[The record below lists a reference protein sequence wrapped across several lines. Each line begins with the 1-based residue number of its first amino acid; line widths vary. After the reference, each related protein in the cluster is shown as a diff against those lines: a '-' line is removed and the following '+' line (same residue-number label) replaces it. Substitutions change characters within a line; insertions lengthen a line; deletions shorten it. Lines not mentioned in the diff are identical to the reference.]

1 MTEQH
6 LSPLHWQTPVIHQQR
21 LSQQA
26 QKQILL
32 KMECWQPTA
41 SFKIRGIGLACQH
54 YASQGVKHFVCS
66 SGGNAGYAVAYAA
79 RQLNIPATIV
89 VPETTPDYTRELIEE
104 QQAEII
110 VFGKLWDEANQH
122 VLQLAEQPDTALIHP
137 FDDPL
142 LWQGHASIV
151 TELKQQIEKP
161 DVIVLSVGGGGLLSG
176 VIKGL
181 MTEGWGDIPIVAV
194 ETEGAASFNAALAAG
209 EPVTIDKVNTIATS
223 LGAKQVAKQA
233 VSAAVE
239 HSVHA
244 ITVTDQQAMAAC
256 LAFANHQQVIVE
268 PACGAT
274 LASIYCVDQVL
285 EPYDNV
291 LAIVCGGTTTDFSTL
306 CDWHYHF

>member
-6 LSPLHWQTPVIHQQR
+6 FSPLHWQTPVIHHQR

-41 SFKIRGIGLACQH
+41 SFKIRGIGLTCQH
-54 YASQGVKHFVCS
+54 YASQGVKHFICA

-79 RQLNIPATIV
+79 RQLKIPATIV
-89 VPETTPDYTRELIEE
+89 VPETTTEHARELIEE
-104 QQAEII
+104 QLAEL
-110 VFGKLWDEANQH
+110 VVVGKVWDEANQH
-122 VLQLAEQPDTALIHP
+122 ALQLTEEPDTALIHP

-142 LWQGHASIV
+142 IWQGHASIV

-161 DVIVLSVGGGGLLSG
+161 DAIVLSVGGGGLLSG

-181 MTEGWGDIPIVAV
+181 MIEGWEDVPVIAV
-194 ETEGAASFNAALAAG
+194 ETEGAASFNAAMKAG
-209 EPVTIDKVNTIATS
+209 EPIMIDKISTVATS
-223 LGAKQVAKQA
+223 LGARQVAKQA
-233 VSAAVE
+233 VSAANE
-239 HSVHA
+239 HTVHS
-244 ITVTDQQAMAAC
+244 ITVSDQQAVAAC

-274 LASIYCVDQVL
+274 LSPIYCVDEVL
-285 EPYDNV
+285 EPYDKV
-291 LAIVCGGTTTDFSTL
+291 VAIVCGGMTMDFSTL